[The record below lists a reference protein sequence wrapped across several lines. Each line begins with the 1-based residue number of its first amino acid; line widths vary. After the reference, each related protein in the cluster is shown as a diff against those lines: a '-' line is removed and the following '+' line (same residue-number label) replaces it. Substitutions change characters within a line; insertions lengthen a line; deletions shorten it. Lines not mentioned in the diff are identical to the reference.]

1 MTVTEPMVTQ
11 LTEHTVADLHHFVG
25 GEKLAGTSG
34 RLGEIFDPSTGRVRA
49 RVSYASRPDVEAAIA
64 DARRAFPAWAATSAL
79 RRARVMFRF
88 RELLEEHADEL
99 AHLIA
104 SEHGKVLG
112 DARGEVQRG
121 LEVVE
126 FVCGVPHLLKG
137 EFSDSVGHGIDSY
150 SMRQP
155 LGVAAGIT
163 PFNFPV
169 MVPLWMLA
177 PAIACG
183 NTFVLKPSEKDPSA
197 TVRLAEL
204 LVEAGAPPG
213 VLNVVIGDKEA
224 VDTLLT
230 DPRVQ
235 AVSFVGSTPIARYV
249 YATAAAHGKRVQ
261 AMGGAKNHLVVLPDA
276 DVEQTVDAI
285 VGAAYGSAGERCM
298 AVSVAV
304 PVGERTADV
313 LVERLAQRV
322 KSLRIGPSTRAD
334 VDMGPLVTRD
344 HRDRVRGY
352 VDHGVREGA
361 ELVVDGRSYE
371 GPEGYRNGFF
381 LGGCLFDRVR
391 PEMRVYREEIFGP
404 VLAVTRA
411 ETFEDALRLASDHEF
426 GNGVSIFTRDG
437 GSARDFAQR
446 VQAGMVGI
454 NVPIPVPLAFYSFGG
469 WKHSAYGDQAQH
481 GMEGVRFYTKL
492 KAVTSRWPTGIRA
505 GADFGMPLM

>member
-1 MTVTEPMVTQ
+1 MTT
-11 LTEHTVADLHHFVG
+11 LHHFIG
-25 GEKLAGTSG
+25 GQKTPGTSG
-34 RLGEIFDPSTGRVRA
+34 RFGNVYDPTTGGVAARA
-49 RVSYASRPDVEAAIA
+49 PYASRADVESAIS
-64 DARRAFPAWAATSAL
+64 DALRAFPAWAATPAL
-79 RRARVMFRF
+79 KRARVMFRF
-88 RELLEEHADEL
+88 RDLLEEHADEL
-99 AHLIA
+99 ARLTA
-104 SEHGKVLG
+104 SEHGKVLA

-126 FVCGVPHLLKG
+126 FVCGIPHLLKG
-137 EFSDSVGHGIDSY
+137 EFSDSVGQGIDSY

-177 PAIACG
+177 PGIACG

-197 TVRLAEL
+197 TLRMAEL

-213 VLNVVIGDKEA
+213 VLNVVIGDKDA

-235 AVSFVGSTPIARYV
+235 AVSFVGSTPVARYV

-261 AMGGAKNHLVVLPDA
+261 SMGGAKNHLVVLPDA
-276 DVEQTVDAI
+276 DLDQTVDAI

-304 PVGERTADV
+304 PVGKRTADA
-313 LVERLAQRV
+313 LVGHLADRV
-322 KSLRIGPSTRAD
+322 RALRIGPSTQPD
-334 VDMGPLVTRD
+334 VDMGPLVTAE

-352 VDHGVREGA
+352 VDHGVGEGA
-361 ELVVDGRSYE
+361 ELVVDGRSYK
-371 GPEGYRNGFF
+371 GPEGYEGGFF
-381 LGGCLFDRVR
+381 LGGNLFDRVR
-391 PEMRVYREEIFGP
+391 PEMRIYREEIFGP
-404 VLAVTRA
+404 VLTVTRA
-411 ETFEDALRLASDHEF
+411 ETLDDALRLASDHEF

-437 GSARDFAQR
+437 GSAREFAQR

-469 WKHSAYGDQAQH
+469 WKNSAYGDHAQH
-481 GMEGVRFYTKL
+481 GMEGVRFYTRL
-492 KAVTSRWPTGIRA
+492 KTVTSRWPTEG
-505 GADFGMPLM
+505 GGSEFVMPVVR

>member
-1 MTVTEPMVTQ
+1 MTTTEPIVTQ
-11 LTEHTVADLHHFVG
+11 LTERVGTALYHFVG
-25 GEKLAGTSG
+25 GERSEGTSG
-34 RLGEIFDPSTGRVRA
+34 RFGDVFNPSTGAVRA
-49 RVSYASRPDVEAAIA
+49 RAPYASRIEVESAIA
-64 DARRAFPAWAATSAL
+64 DATRAFPAWAGTSAL

-88 RELLEEHADEL
+88 RELLEQHADEL
-99 AHLIA
+99 ARLIA
-104 SEHGKVLG
+104 SEHGKVLA

-126 FVCGVPHLLKG
+126 FVCGIPHLLKG

-197 TVRLAEL
+197 TLRLAEL

-261 AMGGAKNHLVVLPDA
+261 SMGGAKNHLVVLPDA
-276 DVEQTVDAI
+276 DMDQTVDAI

-313 LVERLAQRV
+313 LVDRLAERV
-322 KSLRIGPSTRAD
+322 RSLRIGPSTQPN
-334 VDMGPLVTRD
+334 VDMGPLVTGE
-344 HRDRVRGY
+344 HRDRVRG
-352 VDHGVREGA
+352 
-361 ELVVDGRSYE
+361 
-371 GPEGYRNGFF
+371 F
-381 LGGCLFDRVR
+381 
-391 PEMRVYREEIFGP
+391 VYDVATGDLHE
-404 VLAVTRA
+404 VT
-411 ETFEDALRLASDHEF
+411 
-426 GNGVSIFTRDG
+426 
-437 GSARDFAQR
+437 
-446 VQAGMVGI
+446 
-454 NVPIPVPLAFYSFGG
+454 
-469 WKHSAYGDQAQH
+469 
-481 GMEGVRFYTKL
+481 
-492 KAVTSRWPTGIRA
+492 
-505 GADFGMPLM
+505 